1 MKNEFLLFCIAA
13 YLSATQE
20 KYGSLLGDVL
30 EPTRRYLFE
39 TLFTFHQRKILHP
52 KLSKL
57 LTIAAQWTKG
67 QDADHERAAIIT
79 YSFPEKLHN
88 EILETLS
95 GLQGIQVKSFKPAA
109 DMTEV
114 QDVGA
119 LLVYLISA
127 LDIGEDFPWGSFDY
141 VLDYDLTATIRRVE
155 LPCTSKLKSRTSLR
169 TMAKALRDDQP
180 ADGLK
185 GTYR

>member
-1 MKNEFLLFCIAA
+1 M
-13 YLSATQE
+13 
-20 KYGSLLGDVL
+20 GSLLGEAL

-39 TLFTFHQRKILHP
+39 THFTFHQRNILHP

-57 LTIAAQWTKG
+57 LTIAAQWSKG

-95 GLQGIQVKSFKPAA
+95 GLQGIQAKLFKPAA
-109 DMTEV
+109 DMNEFQEV
-114 QDVGA
+114 DA

-127 LDIGEDFPWGSFDY
+127 LDIGEDFPWGSFDH
-141 VLDYDLTATIRRVE
+141 VLDYDLTTTIRRVE

-169 TMAKALRDDQP
+169 TIAKALRDDQT
-180 ADGLK
+180 AFDLK
-185 GTYR
+185 GTWK